1 MNFFPVELTEAE
13 MVYINEIV
21 DDILHKKHHRTFI
34 SGMINEIPRREYSTI
49 ELSVFKRIKPPA
61 ITAKCLACLAGNNP

>member
-1 MNFFPVELTEAE
+1 MATMIYVESFEAKE
-13 MVYINEIV
+13 KLEKLIRSMMA
-21 DDILHKKHHRTFI
+21 
-34 SGMINEIPRREYSTI
+34 SGIITNIPRIEYPMI

>member
-1 MNFFPVELTEAE
+1 METMISISYSESFKAQEKIIQSMFA
-13 MVYINEIV
+13 
-21 DDILHKKHHRTFI
+21 

-61 ITAKCLACLAGNNP
+61 ITAKCLACLAGNHP